1 MTGTTRQSW
10 KISLFAAAW
19 LAALLNVLLSAA
31 GKAVDRTQLLPRL
44 HNGDTLR
51 YQCQA
56 RLHRY
61 VKTKSNVATMFDL
74 KPLEAKFSTD
84 LKLSVQD
91 FHTMDH
97 RPMLAGQTQLL
108 AGDSPVGQNT
118 TAHPVNVSFVIGG
131 DGAVAQ
137 ADGLDNLDPELRLAW
152 QFWISQFAFAWTFP
166 AAGVKPGEKWKSLE
180 IEKTPTPIAGLV
192 WERENTYVQDEKCPI
207 LPDQQCAVI
216 LTTANLKQKSN
227 PNDATPED
235 YKLQHLRTFG
245 TAKGT
250 NQSVAYISSRTG
262 ILLRAT
268 EDVQQSL
275 DVTIATAD
283 GSNRVQY
290 LVDVNSH
297 FETFF
302 TPPKSAPAP

>member
-1 MTGTTRQSW
+1 MRRRSS
-10 KISLFAAAW
+10 IDLFAVAWIAAS
-19 LAALLNVLLSAA
+19 LAVLLSAA
-31 GKAVDRTQLLPRL
+31 GNAVDRVQLLPHL
-44 HNGDTLR
+44 HSGDTLR

-74 KPLEAKFSTD
+74 KPREAKFSTD

-91 FHTMDH
+91 FHAMDH
-97 RPMLAGQTQLL
+97 RPMLAAQTQLL
-108 AGDSPVGQNT
+108 AEHSSAGQST

-137 ADGLDNLDPELRLAW
+137 ADGLDNLDAELRLAW
-152 QFWISQFAFAWTFP
+152 QFWVSQFAFAWTLP
-166 AAGVKPGEKWKSLE
+166 ESGVKPGGKWKSME
-180 IEKTPTPIAGLV
+180 IEKTPTPIADLV
-192 WERENTYVQDEKCPI
+192 WERETTYVQDEKCPI
-207 LPDQQCAVI
+207 VPDQQCAVL

-235 YKLQHLRTFG
+235 YKLQHLKTFG

-250 NQSVAYISSRTG
+250 NQSVAYISRKTG
-262 ILLRAT
+262 VLLRAT

-275 DVTIATAD
+275 DVTIAKAD

-290 LVDVNSH
+290 LVDVTSH
-297 FETFF
+297 FETLFIA
-302 TPPKSAPAP
+302 PSSAPAP